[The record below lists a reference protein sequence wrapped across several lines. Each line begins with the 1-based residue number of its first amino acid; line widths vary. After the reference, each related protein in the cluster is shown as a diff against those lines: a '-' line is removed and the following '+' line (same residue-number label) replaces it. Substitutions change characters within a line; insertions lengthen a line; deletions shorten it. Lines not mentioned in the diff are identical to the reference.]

1 MEIPDFKKAK
11 VLVVGDVMLDR
22 YLNGSVHRISPE
34 APVPVLLFKEETDT
48 IGGAANVAANV
59 VSLGGECQ
67 LFGVVGNDEWGKL
80 MSKRCGSR
88 GIQANLFESDQPT
101 ITKTRVMASGQQI
114 VRVDREERIQLSAEL
129 EARMIGELTASVAG
143 RGAVIVSDY
152 GKGTISENLLTALKE
167 ACSNAGVPLLID
179 PKGTDWQKY
188 SGATLLSPNFN
199 ELKEASG
206 TSISNSDAEVA
217 KVGAKIKAQFEVE
230 NLLVTRSSKGMTL
243 IGDSVRHWKATAR
256 EVFDVSGAGDT
267 VIATVGAALAS
278 GADLPKAI
286 ELANEAA
293 GQVIARSGTA
303 TISREELSNVLSRS
317 AESTVVF
324 TNGCFDV
331 IHAGHIKL
339 LEEARSHGSK
349 LIVGLNSDD
358 SVRRLKGESRPV
370 NSQEDRKRILE
381 ALSCVD
387 EVIVFEEDTPE
398 RLLSEIKPDILV
410 KGSDYSV
417 DEVVGR
423 EHAGKVV
430 LIELL
435 PDRSTTRI
443 LSKG

>member
-34 APVPVLLFKEETDT
+34 APVPVVLFKDENDT

-67 LFGVVGNDEWGKL
+67 LFGIVGNDEWGEL
-80 MSKRCGSR
+80 MLKRCESR
-88 GIQANLFESDQPT
+88 GIQAKLFTGNQPT

-114 VRVDREERIQLSAEL
+114 VRVDREERIQLSAESESQL
-129 EARMIGELTASVAG
+129 IAELTASVAG
-143 RGAVIVSDY
+143 RGAVIISDY
-152 GKGTISENLLTALKE
+152 GKGTISEKLLSALKE
-167 ACSNAGVPLLID
+167 ACSVAGVPLLID
-179 PKGTDWQKY
+179 PKGTDWRKY
-188 SGATLLSPNFN
+188 SGATLLSPNFK

-206 TSISNSDAEVA
+206 TSIGNTDAEVA
-217 KVGAKIKAQFEVE
+217 EVGASIKTQFNVE

-243 IGDSVRHWKATAR
+243 IGETVQHWKATAR

-267 VIATVGAALAS
+267 VIATIGAALAS
-278 GADLPKAI
+278 GTELPKAI
-286 ELANEAA
+286 GLANEAA

-303 TISREELSNVLSRS
+303 TISREELSNVLSQNARS
-317 AESTVVF
+317 AVVF

-410 KGSDYSV
+410 KGSDYKV

-423 EHAGKVV
+423 EHAGTVV